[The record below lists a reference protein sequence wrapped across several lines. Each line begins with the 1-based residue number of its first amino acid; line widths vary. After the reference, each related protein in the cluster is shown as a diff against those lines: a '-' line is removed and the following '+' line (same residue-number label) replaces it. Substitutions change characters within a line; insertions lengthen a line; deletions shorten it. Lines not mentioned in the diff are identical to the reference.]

1 MVPGANMMPMMM
13 MMAGLTA
20 TATVGKDVAFRVID
34 TAKSAVVQY
43 ELGGIRDTLIQE
55 HIYGGIEDLVDDD
68 GAFAEHLIESMQS
81 KGGRD
86 VSLDLWNQPYQ
97 LERVSEDRY
106 VVYSTGPNMYA
117 DGGCSTTAVERA
129 QEWEQQISDWDVE
142 KLKEEDSDAFEL
154 PEDDDI
160 CMDFVVKKQSQIYQP
175 LSRKPR

>member
-68 GAFAEHLIESMQS
+68 AAFAEHLVESMQS

-86 VSLDLWNQPYQ
+86 VSLDYWDQPYQ
-97 LERVSEDRY
+97 LEKVSEDRY
-106 VVYSTGPNMYA
+106 VVFSTGPNMYR
-117 DGGCSTTAVERA
+117 DGGCSTTA
-129 QEWEQQISDWDVE
+129 
-142 KLKEEDSDAFEL
+142 DSAFGGGWL
-154 PEDDDI
+154 VALLI
-160 CMDFVVKKQSQIYQP
+160 GIRRRHTMRSGGQNQNFVNGSS
-175 LSRKPR
+175 SRKA